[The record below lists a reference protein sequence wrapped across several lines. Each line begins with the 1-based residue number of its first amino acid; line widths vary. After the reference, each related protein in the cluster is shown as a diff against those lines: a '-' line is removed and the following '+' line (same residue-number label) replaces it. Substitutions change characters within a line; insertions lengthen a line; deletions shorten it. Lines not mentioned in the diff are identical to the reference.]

1 MNAILA
7 FIPKPVLFWLAV
19 TLLVLSVVN
28 HFRIGNLQA
37 ENARYEAAV
46 AQCVVTNGQNK
57 TAISFFKLQNEQCLD
72 ERRADETKLANAV
85 AAWNAEKQILQE
97 QANDRAETIVEVYRE
112 PNCEDFAKIN
122 ITDVCPAFVDG
133 LRRRAESN
141 NRVQD

>member
-7 FIPKPVLFWLAV
+7 FIPKPALFWLAV
-19 TLLVLSVVN
+19 VLLVLSVVN
-28 HFRIGNLQA
+28 HFRINSLQA

-46 AQCVVTNGQNK
+46 AQCKKTNTQNK
-57 TAISFFKLQNEQCLD
+57 TVIDFFKIQNEQCLD
-72 ERRADETKLANAV
+72 DRQADETKLANAV

-97 QANDRAETIVEVYRE
+97 QANEKADNIVEVYRE

-122 ITDVCPAFVDG
+122 ITDVCPALVDG
-133 LRRRAESN
+133 LRQRAENN